1 MLNKL
6 TSNELQKILGFQEK
20 NSGKKEWLRKRIKK
34 LLAGGDKPLKLKRK
48 IADVYNSRPNQN
60 QPILIPVP
68 TRLLLPTCYPNT
80 CTQSDKNHQQSS
92 VSGLY
97 LNEPSH
103 YQTTI
108 IKHSEI
114 NWDELLMKL
123 KEKSVPNYEK
133 CQVLIKQV
141 LENDKDLMV
150 DCTIVSLVDPLTKTR
165 MELPAR
171 GVDCSH
177 MECFDAVQFLLMN
190 RQKETWKCPS
200 CKNRVRFE
208 DIEIDGFLLNI
219 LQSPNLGKEC
229 KNIIIQKDGVWRQSK
244 KSSISN
250 HSNKNKARSTNTRA
264 NFNTRNNRSMNAHV
278 NSNTNNS
285 WNTNCVESTINTVSN
300 YYELLY
306 TFVSCS

>member
-1 MLNKL
+1 MLNQL
-6 TSNELQKILGFQEK
+6 TLNELQRILGFQEK
-20 NSGKKEWLRKRIKK
+20 NSGKKEWLRRRIKK
-34 LLAGGDKPLKLKRK
+34 LLTEGEKPLKLKRK

-68 TRLLLPTCYPNT
+68 KRLLLPARHLIS
-80 CTQSDKNHQQSS
+80 CTQSMKNHQQSS
-92 VSGLY
+92 VLS
-97 LNEPSH
+97 LNLNDSLH
-103 YQTTI
+103 YQTTTVE
-108 IKHSEI
+108 HSEI
-114 NWDELLMKL
+114 NWDELLVEL

-133 CQVLIKQV
+133 CKVLIKKV

-244 KSSISN
+244 KNTIPN
-250 HSNKNKARSTNTRA
+250 HSNRSINSRA
-264 NFNTRNNRSMNAHV
+264 NSNRRNNRLTNAHE
-278 NSNTNNS
+278 NSNTNNNWTANS
-285 WNTNCVESTINTVSN
+285 VESSNETVSN
-300 YYELLY
+300 HH
-306 TFVSCS
+306 